1 MQGKTGCKFAIPYD
15 RTSVGLGEEFGL
27 NKGPLHIGPLQ
38 AVQLMN
44 KELDQRL
51 EERNSRGFKASG
63 SVCDLLSRPQ
73 RTQLMETVSS
83 LFHGK
88 LHILVNNA
96 GVAILEG
103 ATEYTEEDLSTIM
116 GVLALPTLSVYA
128 ESKGAMNQVMTKFG
142 IRVGKGRHSG

>member
-1 MQGKTGCKFAIPYD
+1 MFDFDYELGMQSEELAAFGAIVH
-15 RTSVGLGEEFGL
+15 TCSW
-27 NKGPLHIGPLQ
+27 NQ
-38 AVQLMN
+38 

-88 LHILVNNA
+88 LHILVSFNKSFVSVWN
-96 GVAILEG
+96 LEMHFWLL
-103 ATEYTEEDLSTIM
+103 TTNLKI
-116 GVLALPTLSVYA
+116 
-128 ESKGAMNQVMTKFG
+128 K
-142 IRVGKGRHSG
+142 